1 MGSRSLGRAIGFF
14 GVAALAAAAV
24 LGMSWPRTS
33 THPVSPL
40 DHPTIESRM
49 EQTKID
55 PKGGFEF
62 LAFGDQRE
70 LIENDWPAMIDMIAG
85 LAAQR
90 DRLLFLVDTG
100 DIVDDGAHSDQF
112 RTLADLL
119 RKVGRL
125 PYLAAAGNHEVDQN
139 VRGPARAN
147 VASFLSK
154 IGEPV
159 TPDRLYY
166 KKVVG
171 RVRFLFL
178 DSNDWVYD
186 EGFNV
191 DTKAVTQR
199 AHEQLEWLVRELA
212 DPAFGPAATTIV
224 VMHHPIIQSSE
235 KHRDHAR
242 RLWNFK
248 YHGRRLADIFAD
260 GGVDLVLVGHTHT
273 YERFTVTRK
282 GDGRAFDLVNLS
294 GKPEP
299 SFLWFGAGERR
310 AEDLRGNEAGWLYE
324 HGWTGLDGWTVAQNE
339 VITKDELD
347 QCGLFHVEGDGGITL
362 SMCFLGR
369 KPVEPP
375 VRLLWGV
382 SPKR

>member
-1 MGSRSLGRAIGFF
+1 MDQA
-14 GVAALAAAAV
+14 
-24 LGMSWPRTS
+24 
-33 THPVSPL
+33 
-40 DHPTIESRM
+40 
-49 EQTKID
+49 KID

-70 LIENDWPAMIDMIAG
+70 LVENDWPALIGMMAG

-100 DIVDDGAHSDQF
+100 DIVDDGAYSDQF
-112 RTLADLL
+112 QTLAELL
-119 RKVGRL
+119 RKLERL

-139 VRGPARAN
+139 VPGPARAN
-147 VASFLSK
+147 VAAFLAS

-159 TPDRLYY
+159 TPERLYY
-166 KKVVG
+166 KKVIG

-186 EGFNV
+186 GGFGV
-191 DTKAVTQR
+191 DAKAVATR
-199 AHEQLEWLVRELA
+199 AHAQLDWLVHELA
-212 DPAFGPAATTIV
+212 DPAFGPNATTV
-224 VMHHPIIQSSE
+224 VIMHHPFIQSST
-235 KHRDHAR
+235 KHREQAR
-242 RLWNFK
+242 KLWNFR

-282 GDGRAFDLVNLS
+282 DGRGFHLVNLS

-324 HGWTGLDGWTVAQNE
+324 HGWTGLDGWTVVQNE
-339 VITKDELD
+339 VITKDEVD
-347 QCGLFHVEGDGGITL
+347 QCGLFHVDGDGGVTL
-362 SMCFLGR
+362 SMCFLGQ
-369 KPVEPP
+369 KPVDPP

-382 SPKR
+382 PPQR